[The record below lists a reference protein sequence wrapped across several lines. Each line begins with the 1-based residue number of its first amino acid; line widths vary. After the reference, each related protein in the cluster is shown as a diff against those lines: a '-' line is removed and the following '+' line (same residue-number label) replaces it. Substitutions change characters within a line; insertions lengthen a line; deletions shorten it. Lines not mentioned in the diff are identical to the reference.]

1 MMTALEQ
8 KPVQGREPLRL
19 DASATGPC
27 GKLDPHLPGPR
38 VELVDNAHRDW
49 QRVLDLVDRLGRRD
63 MLRVDE
69 AGWLSARQSVF
80 AAFVEGESGKTGE
93 PAGLLC
99 FHVCPSGRDVEAHLD
114 ALEVTETQQSD
125 EVGPAL
131 RDAAVRR
138 AKTLN
143 CARFKGID

>member
-1 MMTALEQ
+1 MMSALRD
-8 KPVQGREPLRL
+8 KPVQRPDQPRQ
-19 DASATGPC
+19 DAGADGPC
-27 GKLDPHLPGPR
+27 GKFDPHLPGPR
-38 VELVDNAHRDW
+38 VELVDNAHADW

-63 MLRVDE
+63 MLCVDE

-80 AAFVEGESGKTGE
+80 AAFVKGESGKTDT

-99 FHVCPSGRDVEAHLD
+99 FHVHPSGRDVEAHLD
-114 ALEVTETQQSD
+114 ALEVTETKQG
-125 EVGPAL
+125 EAVGPAL